1 MGFSKDLSAYTE
13 VINQVQTKNGISLT
27 INEVILDNY
36 SLIVSVKPDYEE
48 KKEDSL
54 YLWINDEKT
63 LINGKRYQSFSST
76 TGLMDLDSYTK
87 YEMDTEMVLMQEYDG
102 VDPYTGEYSG
112 RWRVVSEDLR
122 VRITV
127 SDAL

>member
-1 MGFSKDLSAYTE
+1 
-13 VINQVQTKNGISLT
+13 
-27 INEVILDNY
+27 
-36 SLIVSVKPDYEE
+36 
-48 KKEDSL
+48 
-54 YLWINDEKT
+54 
-63 LINGKRYQSFSST
+63 
-76 TGLMDLDSYTK
+76 
-87 YEMDTEMVLMQEYDG
+87 MQEYDG

>member
-13 VINQVQTKNGISLT
+13 VINQVQTKSGISLT

-48 KKEDSL
+48 KKKESL

-102 VDPYTGEYSG
+102 VELPAGETEIHLVLDVGS
-112 RWRVVSEDLR
+112 S
-122 VRITV
+122 
-127 SDAL
+127 SANF

>member
-13 VINQVQTKNGISLT
+13 VINQVQTKSGISLT

-48 KKEDSL
+48 KKKESL

-102 VDPYTGEYSG
+102 VELPAGETEIHSKENTQD
-112 RWRVVSEDLR
+112 RDDKW
-122 VRITV
+122 
-127 SDAL
+127 

>member
-1 MGFSKDLSAYTE
+1 MAGNSHVQAAVKEFTTKIGELMGFSKDLSAYTE
-13 VINQVQTKNGISLT
+13 VINQVQTKSGISLT

-48 KKEDSL
+48 KKKESL

-76 TGLMDLDSYTK
+76 TGLMNGDSYTK
-87 YEMDTEMVLMQEYDG
+87 YEMDTKCF
-102 VDPYTGEYSG
+102 
-112 RWRVVSEDLR
+112 
-122 VRITV
+122 
-127 SDAL
+127 